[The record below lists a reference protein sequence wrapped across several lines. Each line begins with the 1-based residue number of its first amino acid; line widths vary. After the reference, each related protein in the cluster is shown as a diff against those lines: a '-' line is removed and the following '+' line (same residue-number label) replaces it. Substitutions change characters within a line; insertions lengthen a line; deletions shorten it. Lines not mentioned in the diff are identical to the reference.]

1 LLGKRVIDKRVT
13 DKRVVDKQGL
23 GEKVVFISR
32 LFLSGGSRTVAKL
45 GNGKIAAQ
53 MVQIA

>member
-1 LLGKRVIDKRVT
+1 LLGKRVI